1 MVCGLGVT
9 VHSSATQWINT
20 EEMGIPCLL
29 TFSYSIVTIQNKL
42 HFANNPNLHPV
53 LVKEKICCYQSC
65 CEKSIHGLYNNSGA
79 KWWRLLSSIRAKLST
94 AFLYLQSFKA
104 DLVQSR
110 FGPESWGKVNFQ
122 NFEVFRTEVPRSG
135 SSLMRNSL
143 CIWEIYSTP
152 REYCSTWPPSNFLI
166 GRSMIHRKQN
176 LQTEALPENSP
187 TECKNERQNWI
198 STNLKFQEKNRLWP
212 SISV

>member
-53 LVKEKICCYQSC
+53 LVKKKICCYQSW
-65 CEKSIHGLYNNSGA
+65 CEKSIHGLYNNSRA
-79 KWWRLLSSIRAKLST
+79 KWWRLFSSIRAKLSA

-143 CIWEIYSTP
+143 CISSHTKGILLSLTPLQLFDWKEYDTQEAKSPDWSTA
-152 REYCSTWPPSNFLI
+152 
-166 GRSMIHRKQN
+166 RKF
-176 LQTEALPENSP
+176 PH
-187 TECKNERQNWI
+187 W
-198 STNLKFQEKNRLWP
+198 
-212 SISV
+212 V